1 MSIATGSLDVEGI
14 YRRHLSSGRARV
26 GAILGGQVEV
36 SSRGCVIT
44 DATGDGYLDC
54 GGYGVFLLGHGHPRV
69 VAAVRDQV
77 ERHPLSSRLFLDPT
91 QAAAAQ
97 ALAGVAP
104 PSLQRVYFG
113 TSGAEVIEAAI
124 KLARMHGKR
133 RLVSAGGGFHGK
145 SFGALSVSGNQ
156 TFRAPFAPLL
166 PNVTTVP
173 FGDADALEAAMSG
186 FPGECCVVLEPV
198 QAEGG
203 VQIPPDGYLGRVSAA
218 CRAHD
223 ALLVL
228 DEIATGL
235 GRVGVWWASQA
246 QGVVPDVM
254 LVGKPLGGGVVPVGA
269 LLATEHAFAPFDR
282 DPFIHSTTFSG
293 SPLAMAAVSATIDA
307 LVEEDVPARAAA
319 LGARLLAGLRD
330 ALSPA
335 LRAGL
340 VREVRGVGLLLGI
353 ELDAPASAG
362 ELELEL
368 VARKLIPNHC
378 LNRHAVV
385 RLTPPALMDDGEVD
399 WLLDAA
405 RAGAG
410 AVLRR
415 RSRRAGRR

>member
-113 TSGAEVIEAAI
+113 TSGAEVVEAAI

-269 LLATEHAFAPFDR
+269 LLATEHVFAPFDR

-340 VREVRGVGLLLGI
+340 VREVRGAGLLLGI

-405 RAGAG
+405 RSGVG